1 MAIFAQCPQC
11 RKKQATKN
19 RVCSCGADLVKLKR
33 SAKVKY
39 WINYRLPNGKQRTES
54 VKGEGLNP
62 YSVESAREMLSKRVV
77 QKKENRVFDMIP
89 EATMTFKELTDW
101 YLDLES
107 VKRLAAPE
115 RIGIA
120 LTNFNKVFGNN
131 LVASIKLLDLEKYQA
146 LRSKEGYAPATIDLE
161 LVMTKT
167 MVSKA
172 FDNDMLDGRCLKAF
186 RRVKKALKAGSNARK
201 RTISL
206 EEYSALLDEA
216 KRHMAP
222 LIEVGFNTGMRRHE
236 VLSLRWSYIDREK
249 RVIRL
254 PAEVTKEKR
263 EKVIPINHHVAK
275 VLDGLPRSLH
285 HDFVFTN
292 RGGSIPCKDTV
303 TYGFKTACE
312 RAGIPYGR
320 KAPDGTTFHDLR
332 RTFKTNMLKAGID
345 KAYRDLILG
354 HRSGDMDT
362 HYLAPTDE
370 TLVEVMD
377 RFTKWLDREMEK
389 EVMGQHLVNTCGDIS
404 Q

>member
-11 RKKQATKN
+11 RKKQASKN

-77 QKKENRVFDMIP
+77 QKKENRVFDMVP
-89 EATMTFKELTDW
+89 EVTMTFQELTDW
-101 YLDLES
+101 YMDLES
-107 VKRLAAPE
+107 VKNLSAPE
-115 RIGIA
+115 RIRIA
-120 LTNFNKVFGNN
+120 LANFNKVFGNN

-146 LRSKEGYAPATIDLE
+146 MRSREGVAPATIDLE
-161 LVMTKT
+161 LIMTKT
-167 MVSKA
+167 MVTKA

-186 RRVKKALKAGSNARK
+186 RRVKKMLKAGSNARK
-201 RTISL
+201 RTISFK
-206 EEYSALLDEA
+206 EYATLLDGAQRSME
-216 KRHMAP
+216 P
-222 LIEVGFNTGMRRHE
+222 LIEVGFNTGMRRNE
-236 VLSLRWSYIDREK
+236 MVSLKWSYIDREK

-254 PAEVTKEKR
+254 PAEATKEKR
-263 EKVIPINHHVAK
+263 EKTVPINHHVAR

-285 HDFVFTN
+285 HDFVFTH
-292 RGGSIPCKDTV
+292 RGRPFSSKNTIQ
-303 TYGFKTACE
+303 YGFKTACKK
-312 RAGIPYGR
+312 AGIPYGR
-320 KAPDGTTFHDLR
+320 NTPDGTTFHDLR
-332 RTFKTNMLKAGID
+332 RTFKTNMLEAGID

-377 RFTKWLDREMEK
+377 RFTKWLDQEMGK
-389 EVMGQHLVNTCGDIS
+389 VAGGQHLVNIC
-404 Q
+404 